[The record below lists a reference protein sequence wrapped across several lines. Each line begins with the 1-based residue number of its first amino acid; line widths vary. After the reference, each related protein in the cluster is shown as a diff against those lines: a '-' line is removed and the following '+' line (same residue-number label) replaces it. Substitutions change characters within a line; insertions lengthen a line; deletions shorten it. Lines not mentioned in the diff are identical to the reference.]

1 MRRFWEAAC
10 RGGYAGHG
18 ETYLNPENVLWWS
31 HGGKLHGES
40 QKRFRL
46 LHEIL
51 QETPGIG
58 LRYDGEH
65 FGEVRAVPEESW
77 AEQPV
82 KDYYLIYYSF
92 MRPSSK
98 DYYFDDTTEFQ
109 VKVIDTW
116 NMTVEDRGV
125 MKGKIHIELQG
136 RQYMAVQM
144 KKV

>member
-1 MRRFWEAAC
+1 MRSC
-10 RGGYAGHG
+10 RRRRASVSGMTGS
-18 ETYLNPENVLWWS
+18 TS
-31 HGGKLHGES
+31 GKC
-40 QKRFRL
+40 
-46 LHEIL
+46 
-51 QETPGIG
+51 
-58 LRYDGEH
+58 
-65 FGEVRAVPEESW
+65 AVPEESW

-125 MKGKIHIELQG
+125 MKGKIHIELPG